1 MRGDNYLLKH
11 TVEDKEKETHWG
23 EIKGERR
30 IERMFEI
37 LEIQLAFNQ
46 WHCEKIREK
55 NYRNTM
61 VPETRVFVDF
71 SKLSF

>member
-23 EIKGERR
+23 EIEGERR

-37 LEIQLAFNQ
+37 PEIQLAFNEG
-46 WHCEKIREK
+46 HCDKMGRGGG
-55 NYRNTM
+55 RN
-61 VPETRVFVDF
+61 
-71 SKLSF
+71 